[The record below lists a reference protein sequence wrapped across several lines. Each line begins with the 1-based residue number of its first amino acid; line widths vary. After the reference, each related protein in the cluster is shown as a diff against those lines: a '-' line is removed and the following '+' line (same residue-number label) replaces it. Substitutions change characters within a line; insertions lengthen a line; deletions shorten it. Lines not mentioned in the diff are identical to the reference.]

1 MLQFRLQDPA
11 LPKLIQQV
19 AAGPPSSMASG
30 WQQPPALLFL
40 NKQDKLDTNIRSTVL
55 QQLRQQLC
63 GMLDFKHTFEGAAMR
78 GDGVEDLRDFLVTQ
92 VRGLTLLLWA
102 AANLDPLFH
111 LDTLVL
117 RLVKGRNWMD

>member
-1 MLQFRLQDPA
+1 MLQFRLQEPA
-11 LPKLIQQV
+11 LLKLIQQV

-40 NKQDKLDTNIRSTVL
+40 NKQDKLEANIRSTVP

-78 GDGVEDLRDFLVTQ
+78 GDGVEELRDFLVKQ
-92 VRGLTLLLWA
+92 VG
-102 AANLDPLFH
+102 
-111 LDTLVL
+111 
-117 RLVKGRNWMD
+117 G